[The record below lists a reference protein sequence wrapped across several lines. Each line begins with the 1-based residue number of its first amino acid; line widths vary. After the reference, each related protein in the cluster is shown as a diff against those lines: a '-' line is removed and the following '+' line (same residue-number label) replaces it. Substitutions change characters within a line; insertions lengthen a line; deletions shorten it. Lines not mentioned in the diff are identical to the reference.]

1 MLPCYNLGVRAS
13 SCTSQMCRRLC
24 VTAACGVMLA
34 AALYVPARP
43 AMAQPAGGAYLTG
56 SEPWTESDC
65 AGDVPVVVG
74 SDAAAQSDIYSA
86 VTLAGALGTD
96 CIVLAGPRGSDM
108 APVQQGRLDAAATG
122 GWIVGGTTAVPV
134 GKTAGR
140 AMTRLAGDDRW
151 ATAHLAGSHARTAG
165 DPAATAAPVPRTPT
179 AAPDDVQRPGLH
191 LGGAGPWIAS
201 DCAGD
206 VPVVVGSDA
215 AAQSD
220 IYSAVTLAGAL
231 GTDCIVLAGP
241 RGSDM
246 APVQQGRLDAAATGG
261 WIVGGT
267 TAVPVGKTAGRAM
280 TRLAGDDRWATA
292 HLVGRRASGDVTVGT
307 STADEAVSTSPRYTS
322 LSASSNFTCGV
333 RTSGEVD
340 CWGLGTL
347 GEFDRHF
354 GYHLKGWSDVVHSE
368 PDGDFSM
375 VSTAPKHACALR
387 KSGAAVC
394 WGNWLH
400 GGFQIGTTY
409 DSAQLQPAAHDNMFT
424 EIAAG
429 GDFTCGLR
437 PSGEVRCWGTQTQ
450 MDSKGIRDGR
460 FSTIVAG
467 GTLVC
472 GLRLSAKPSA
482 GSEAEC
488 WGGDANAHHRSP
500 PPGKFTEL
508 SLGGSTGCGLRPTGA
523 VVCWGDWDL
532 NEVEGLDGVPSPP
545 EGKFITLDV
554 GDDHG
559 CGIRT
564 SGETVCWGSDAYG
577 KASPPDEKLSAIAAG
592 LRHTCGLRLS
602 GEAVCWGARE
612 ILPLP
617 EGEFSAVA
625 VGRGGSHACGLRVSG
640 RVTCWGSI
648 SPRAVPDG
656 TFVAVTANGY
666 WSCGLRKSGQMICW
680 GDDPTRHWHPFTKSI
695 FEQSAFSDIAISTY
709 WGCGIH
715 NDGTG
720 KVTCGGQW
728 APWQQPP
735 SGAFVSVEIINDSFA
750 CGLRTSGEVAC
761 WWLNRVSK
769 NEEDSIPM
777 PSGIF
782 SQFSATGPGYC
793 GLRPTGEF
801 ECWEDPSLDPR
812 FVPPVQPEGKF
823 VDFVGVATNVVNIF
837 CGLRPAGEI
846 ECWHALDQ
854 HPGNRRALMWPSG
867 TFVTLEGTKPG
878 SRILC
883 GRRTSGAHYC
893 WDTHGEH
900 IGGYLSA
907 LTQTPQ

>member
-1 MLPCYNLGVRAS
+1 
-13 SCTSQMCRRLC
+13 
-24 VTAACGVMLA
+24 
-34 AALYVPARP
+34 
-43 AMAQPAGGAYLTG
+43 
-56 SEPWTESDC
+56 
-65 AGDVPVVVG
+65 
-74 SDAAAQSDIYSA
+74 
-86 VTLAGALGTD
+86 
-96 CIVLAGPRGSDM
+96 M

-231 GTDCIVLAGP
+231 GTDCVILAGP
-241 RGSDM
+241 RNGGM
-246 APVQQGRLDAAATGG
+246 AASQRTRLSSAATGG
-261 WIVGGT
+261 FVVGGT
-267 TAVPVGKTAGRAM
+267 AAVPAGKTAGRAM

-307 STADEAVSTSPRYTS
+307 STADEAISTSPRYTS
-322 LSASSNFTCGV
+322 LSASGDFTCGV
-333 RTSGEVD
+333 RISGKVD
-340 CWGLGTL
+340 CWGLGTPYVDP
-347 GEFDRHF
+347 E
-354 GYHLKGWSDVVHSE
+354 GWSSVVHNE
-368 PDGDFSM
+368 PSGEYSM
-375 VSTAPKHACALR
+375 VSVARRHACALR
-387 KSGAAVC
+387 KSGTAVC
-394 WGNWLH
+394 WGDWLK

-429 GDFTCGLR
+429 ADFTCGLR

-460 FSTIVAG
+460 FSTIAAG

-472 GLRLSAKPSA
+472 GLRLS
-482 GSEAEC
+482 GEAEC

-523 VVCWGDWDL
+523 VVCWGDWDPF

-554 GDDHG
+554 GHRHA

-564 SGETVCWGSDAYG
+564 SGETVCWGSDGYG
-577 KASPPDEKLSAIAAG
+577 RASPPDEKLVAIAAAW
-592 LRHTCGLRLS
+592 RHTCGLRLS
-602 GEAVCWGARE
+602 GEAVCWGARS
-612 ILPLP
+612 IFPLP
-617 EGEFSAVA
+617 EGDFSDIAF
-625 VGRGGSHACGLRVSG
+625 GSDHACGLRASG

-648 SPRAVPDG
+648 SSRAVPDG
-656 TFVAVTANGY
+656 IFVDVISGSD
-666 WSCGLRKSGQMICW
+666 WSCALRKSGQRICW
-680 GDDPTRHWHPFTKSI
+680 GNDPTTSWHPYMNSLFK
-695 FEQSAFSDIAISTY
+695 QSAFSDIAISS
-709 WGCGIH
+709 WGACGVH
-715 NDGTG
+715 SGTG

-728 APWQQPP
+728 SPWEKPP
-735 SGAFVSVEIINDSFA
+735 SGAFVSVEISSVVGGSYA
-750 CGLRTSGEVAC
+750 CGLYISGEAAC
-761 WWLNRVSK
+761 WWLSRVR
-769 NEEDSIPM
+769 EERKDSIHM
-777 PSGIF
+777 PDGAF
-782 SQFSATGPGYC
+782 SQISVDTLLFCGLRQTGEIECSLVPGHSPRLRVVQPEGKFIDFVADSFRFC
-793 GLRPTGEF
+793 GLRPTGE
-801 ECWEDPSLDPR
+801 
-812 FVPPVQPEGKF
+812 
-823 VDFVGVATNVVNIF
+823 
-837 CGLRPAGEI
+837 I
-846 ECWHALDQ
+846 ECSTLIEVQRTDNYEWVASDDLT
-854 HPGNRRALMWPSG
+854 LTWPSG
-867 TFVTLEGTKPG
+867 TFVTLEGEGPV
-878 SRILC
+878 LC
-883 GRRTSGAHYC
+883 GQRTSGALYC
-893 WDTHGEH
+893 WNVY
-900 IGGYLSA
+900 GGQFVGSNLSA